1 MGENNK
7 IAQWGSKGEVLVFL
21 HYFGG
26 SAQSWQ
32 WVAEKLSDDYR
43 CIAINLP
50 GFGGAAAMQE
60 PSIGRFASFVQEQL
74 KSLGINAYTLI
85 GHSMGGKIAMQVAAS
100 AGSGT
105 IRQLILVAPSPP
117 TTEPMPAKEKERML
131 HHPDRKEAE
140 KTVKNATKQSLS
152 NEKERLAVET
162 QLMIDHATWRWWL
175 LEGMDHS
182 IADKIKPLQLPIT
195 VLASDDD
202 PVMTQEVIQE
212 RVLQVLDR
220 ATLSTTHQV
229 GHLIPLEAPL
239 WLAQQIRKAVEAGKE
254 TKDL

>member
-1 MGENNK
+1 MEENN
-7 IAQWGSKGEVLVFL
+7 IMAQWGNKGEVLVFL

-50 GFGGAAAMQE
+50 GSGGAAAMQE
-60 PSIGRFASFVQEQL
+60 PSIDGFASFVQEQL
-74 KSLGINAYTLI
+74 NSLGINAYTLI

-100 AGSGT
+100 AASGT
-105 IRQLILVAPSPP
+105 VRQLILVAPSPP

-131 HHPDRKEAE
+131 HHPDREEAE
-140 KTVKNATKQSLS
+140 KTVNSATKQSLS
-152 NEKERLAVET
+152 KDKQSLAVET
-162 QLMIDHATWRWWL
+162 QLIIDHATWRWWL

-182 IADKIKPLQLPIT
+182 IAERIKPLELPIT

-212 RVLQVLDR
+212 RVLQVLMG
-220 ATLSTTHQV
+220 ASLSTTRQV

-239 WLAQQIRKAVEAGKE
+239 WLAQQIRKAVEAKKE

>member
-1 MGENNK
+1 MEEKNK
-7 IAQWGSKGEVLVFL
+7 MAQWGNKGEVLVFL

-32 WVAEKLSDDYR
+32 WVAEKLSDEYS
-43 CIAINLP
+43 CIALNLP
-50 GFGGAAAMQE
+50 GFGGTAAMQE
-60 PSIGRFASFVQEQL
+60 PSIEGFASFVQEQL
-74 KSLGINAYTLI
+74 NVLGFSSYTLI

-100 AGSGT
+100 AASGT
-105 IRQLILVAPSPP
+105 VSQLILVAPSPP

-131 HHPDRKEAE
+131 QHPDREEAE
-140 KTVKNATKQSLS
+140 KSVKNATKQTLSPEKQSL
-152 NEKERLAVET
+152 AIET
-162 QLMIDHATWRWWL
+162 QLIVDHTTWRWWL

-182 IADKIKPLQLPIT
+182 IADRIKPLQLPIT

-202 PVMTQEVIQE
+202 PVMTQEVIQD
-212 RVLQVLDR
+212 RVLQVLEQ
-220 ATLSTTHQV
+220 ATLSSTQQV

-254 TKDL
+254 AKDV